1 MDAKANI
8 CFVIQQPD
16 RNPKRC
22 QFFLANGS
30 NGGFS
35 YLDAND
41 NNFGNTNNNGSGRVA
56 SVGRE
61 KVRISEIPF

>member
-1 MDAKANI
+1 M
-8 CFVIQQPD
+8 
-16 RNPKRC
+16 RNFSVC
-22 QFFLANGS
+22 AWAGSNWNNES

-35 YLDAND
+35 YLNAND
-41 NNFGNTNNNGSGRVA
+41 NTFGNANNNGSGRVA